1 MRGKRI
7 LQSIILLLAC
17 PIVGALLL
25 FLVHLLPTGVMKE
38 HLYYS
43 QDIITKE
50 NLDEVQ
56 LPGYP
61 ASFTGNFTDCLML
74 EHAIYRNSQHSAFS
88 QAMHMYRLESHY
100 DENDPSGWSP
110 GVSLID
116 YINGNPQA
124 REVEYARYWHGYLL
138 VLKPLLLVTSLG
150 SIRILN
156 ASLSLI
162 LLGITVILLYKRSD
176 ELLSAGFVCTMPF
189 FYYFGMYAS
198 LSQSICFYLML
209 ISLCILL
216 LLKKESL
223 EKFGVIN
230 YFLLVGA
237 STAYFDFLTYP
248 LVTLAF
254 PLVVYGYLYWSEIKP
269 ALIDLIKY
277 PLAWAAGY
285 GFMWASKWAI
295 TDLFYQDGIIKN
307 AISTVFSRT
316 SGAGENRISGWFAVI
331 KDNLAP
337 YLNWGYAFLLG
348 FILVAMMLLCVICKA
363 KLDFT
368 KWKTAL
374 ALLIP
379 AVLPFAWYFICENH
393 SKEHWMFTC
402 KILSIVIFAVLA
414 AFAKLFSYSI
424 RNDKINNSNE
434 EKT

>member
-25 FLVHLLPTGVMKE
+25 FLVHLLPTGIMKE
-38 HLYYS
+38 HLYHS
-43 QDIITKE
+43 QDIIIKE
-50 NLDEVQ
+50 NQDEVQ

-74 EHAIYRNSQHSAFS
+74 EHAIYRNNQHSAFS
-88 QAMHMYRLESHY
+88 QAMHMYRMESHY
-100 DENDPSGWSP
+100 DESDPSGWWP

-216 LLKKESL
+216 LLKQETL

-237 STAYFDFLTYP
+237 ATAYFDFLTYP

-254 PLVVYGYLYWSEIKP
+254 PLVVYGYLNWSEIKP

-277 PLAWAAGY
+277 PLAWATGF
-285 GFMWASKWAI
+285 GFMWASKWVI
-295 TDLFYQDGIIKN
+295 TDIFYQDGIIKN
-307 AISTVFSRT
+307 ALSTVLGRT
-316 SGAGENRISGWFAVI
+316 SVTGGNRFSGWLMVI
-331 KDNLAP
+331 KDNLGP
-337 YLNWGYAFLLG
+337 YLNWGYAFLLF
-348 FILVAMMLLCVICKA
+348 FILVAMMLLCVIYKA
-363 KLDFT
+363 KLDLSKWT
-368 KWKTAL
+368 KSL
-374 ALLIP
+374 ILLIP
-379 AVLPFAWYFICENH
+379 AALPFVWYFVCENH

-402 KILSIVIFAVLA
+402 KILSIVIFALLA
-414 AFAKLFSYSI
+414 AFAKLFSH
-424 RNDKINNSNE
+424 NKTE
-434 EKT
+434 EKTSVKKS